1 MASSAAAAA
10 ASRAARKGRVVA
22 KRPSA
27 AARARPS
34 PPAPAPAPAVGAS
47 GWVGVRQR
55 LWGGYAA
62 EIRIPSSRKRVWI
75 GRFEHAVQAAVA
87 YDAAM
92 FLFYGRV
99 LPKLR
104 RYNFPGAP
112 RPPVS
117 EFIRRALTVAN
128 VKAIAEDHA
137 RRFGRFL
144 VPLPA
149 PVGIVPAV
157 PAPLPPAAPPAA
169 FVPVLPAPPP
179 AVTPAAAAP
188 MPVVVQAGGGAASA
202 GAGVVAA
209 IHATAGAGGGVAAI
223 HATAG
228 AGGGVAA
235 IHATAG
241 VGGGVAVDA
250 TAAGVGV
257 AVDATVDGGAGAA
270 TNTTVAG
277 GGQGD
282 EEVFIDADILTAA
295 DLQFPDPVP
304 DEDFVRLMDNMDLD
318 LIFGEI

>member
-1 MASSAAAAA
+1 MASSAAAA

-34 PPAPAPAPAVGAS
+34 PPAPAPAVGAS

-112 RPPVS
+112 LPPVS

-144 VPLPA
+144 VPLPP

-179 AVTPAAAAP
+179 AVAPAAAAP

-209 IHATAGAGGGVAAI
+209 VHATAGA
-223 HATAG
+223 
-228 AGGGVAA
+228 
-235 IHATAG
+235 
-241 VGGGVAVDA
+241 GGGVAVDA
-250 TAAGVGV
+250 TAAGLGV

-270 TNTTVAG
+270 ANTTVAG

-304 DEDFVRLMDNMDLD
+304 DEDFVRLMDMDLD

>member
-1 MASSAAAAA
+1 MASSAAA
-10 ASRAARKGRVVA
+10 ASRAARKGRIA

-27 AARARPS
+27 AAARARQTPAAPS
-34 PPAPAPAPAVGAS
+34 PAPAPAVGAS

-144 VPLPA
+144 VPLP
-149 PVGIVPAV
+149 PHVGIVPAV
-157 PAPLPPAAPPAA
+157 VPAPPPPAPAS
-169 FVPVLPAPPP
+169 FVPVLPAPPTAVLP
-179 AVTPAAAAP
+179 APVLP
-188 MPVVVQAGGGAASA
+188 MLVVAQAGGTDSA
-202 GAGVVAA
+202 GAGVVAD
-209 IHATAGAGGGVAAI
+209 
-223 HATAG
+223 
-228 AGGGVAA
+228 
-235 IHATAG
+235 
-241 VGGGVAVDA
+241 DA
-250 TAAGVGV
+250 TAAGVGVV

-270 TNTTVAG
+270 ANTTVAG

-304 DEDFVRLMDNMDLD
+304 DEDFVRLMDMDMD